1 MIRRILE
8 DLGRGVPAAGI
19 AAKFHETLA
28 HLIVRIAETA
38 RNERGAETVVLV
50 GGVFLNRVLLERT
63 ENLLEANGFHVLRP
77 VRYSPNDE
85 SLSLGQIAFALAREG
100 RTELK

>member
-1 MIRRILE
+1 MIRRTLE

-19 AAKFHETLA
+19 AAIFHETLA
-28 HLIVRIAETA
+28 RLIVRIAETA
-38 RNERGAETVVLV
+38 RDERGVTTVVLV

-63 ENLLEANGFHVLRP
+63 EVLLEGNGFRVLRP

-85 SLSLGQIAFALAREG
+85 SLSLGQAAFALARDVHA
-100 RTELK
+100 ELK